1 MRRPL
6 LVRQAAEQRY
16 AFGQF
21 NLGQDCAARPVLQD
35 YLAATASNILAKSK
49 RMTPRQLADERMSR
63 EWKPKEKV

>member
-1 MRRPL
+1 LARIAGPRP
-6 LVRQAAEQRY
+6 A
-16 AFGQF
+16 
-21 NLGQDCAARPVLQD
+21 LQD